1 MKEITKE
8 RTKIEKYTVYQAVDG
23 TEFTQK
29 EECEKYEES
38 ALGVLRGKIKR
49 LTVCEPQDAW
59 TLMGGYDDH
68 QVIAV
73 KPQTEVDVDTIL
85 QWYYLEHSY
94 ILEDFR
100 KSERERL
107 EKAIMEAWENDD
119 VVLFGIN
126 CEKEYYFI
134 NSLKNIINNL
144 SSLTQKDSSSE

>member
-1 MKEITKE
+1 MKKLEKDLIT
-8 RTKIEKYTVYQAVDG
+8 KYTVFQAVDG
-23 TEFTQK
+23 TEFSQK

-38 ALGVLRGKIKR
+38 ALGVLRGKIKK

-73 KPQTEVDVDTIL
+73 KPQTETDVDTIL

-94 ILEDFR
+94 ILNDSR
-100 KSERERL
+100 KAMRKRL
-107 EKAIMEAWENDD
+107 EEVITKAYKNKD
-119 VVLFGIN
+119 VILFGIN

-134 NSLKNIINNL
+134 NSRQNIINNL
-144 SSLTQKDSSSE
+144 NSL

>member
-8 RTKIEKYTVYQAVDG
+8 TSTKYTVYQAVDG

-29 EECEKYEES
+29 EECVKYENS

-49 LTVCEPQDAW
+49 LTICEPQDAW
-59 TLMGGYDDH
+59 ILMGGYDDH

-85 QWYYLEHSY
+85 QWYYLEHPY

-100 KSERERL
+100 KAERERL
-107 EKAIMEAWENDD
+107 EKVIMEAWENSDI
-119 VVLFGIN
+119 VLFGIN

-134 NSLKNIINNL
+134 NSRQNIINNL
-144 SSLTQKDSSSE
+144 TSLTQKDSSSE

>member
-8 RTKIEKYTVYQAVDG
+8 TSTKYTVYQAVDG

-29 EECEKYEES
+29 EECAKYENS

-49 LTVCEPQDAW
+49 LTICEPQDAW

-73 KPQTEVDVDTIL
+73 KLQTEIDVDTIL
-85 QWYYLEHSY
+85 QWYYLEYPH
-94 ILEDFR
+94 LLKDFR
-100 KSERERL
+100 KAERERL
-107 EKAIMEAWENDD
+107 EEVITKAYKNKD
-119 VVLFGIN
+119 VILFGIN

-134 NSLKNIINNL
+134 NSRQNIINNL

>member
-8 RTKIEKYTVYQAVDG
+8 TSTKYTVYQAVDG

-29 EECEKYEES
+29 EECVKYENS

-49 LTVCEPQDAW
+49 LTICEPQDAW

-100 KSERERL
+100 KAERERL
-107 EKAIMEAWENDD
+107 EKAIMEAWKNSDI
-119 VVLFGIN
+119 VLFGIN

-134 NSLKNIINNL
+134 NSCRNIINNL
-144 SSLTQKDSSSE
+144 SSLAQKDSSSE

>member
-1 MKEITKE
+1 MKKLEKDLIT
-8 RTKIEKYTVYQAVDG
+8 KYTVFQAVDG
-23 TEFTQK
+23 TEFSQK

-38 ALGVLRGKIKR
+38 ALGVLRGKIKK

-73 KPQTEVDVDTIL
+73 KPQIEADVDTIL

-94 ILEDFR
+94 ILNDSR
-100 KSERERL
+100 KSERERF
-107 EKAIMEAWENDD
+107 EEVITEAWKNDD

-126 CEKEYYFI
+126 YEKEYYFI
-134 NSLKNIINNL
+134 NSRQNIVDNL
-144 SSLTQKDSSSE
+144 NSL